1 MEALRK
7 KFDSL
12 VSWLRAGSPSP
23 RVALLKRELY
33 VLVQTARLSQTEE
46 LARRAA
52 ALTYHTLL
60 SLVPLLAVAFALFKA
75 FGGFQRLQQP
85 LEDLIFS
92 QLAIHESEEVANW
105 LQGFVEQVNGGAIAG
120 IGLLV
125 LFYSAAGLLTNVE
138 QAFNRVWNVRLRR
151 PLYVRLAIYWCI
163 LTLAPPIVA
172 LSISFSTGL
181 INQTVHAWFG
191 QAAAGA
197 FLALISPITVAI
209 VFFVI
214 YVMVPDT
221 HVRWKD
227 AAVGALIAAVCWNVA
242 KAGFI
247 WMTKASSSTSAIY
260 GALSALPL
268 LMIWIYTS
276 WTIVL
281 FGASYARQRSEP
293 IRATVNP
300 EVDDAPPTLRL
311 LSRVVVALWE
321 HFHVG
326 KCITAESIAQEIGVT
341 VPVCRSA
348 LDVLCD
354 HGLAECTGS
363 EDVEGTEYLLRRH
376 LGDLSLADLDAL
388 LVPKAVK
395 KTEQRVSPSPMWNAI
410 DERLSRGDDARRM
423 HLNVTIEQVHDAS
436 HKTVAKVS

>member
-1 MEALRK
+1 
-7 KFDSL
+7 
-12 VSWLRAGSPSP
+12 
-23 RVALLKRELY
+23 
-33 VLVQTARLSQTEE
+33 
-46 LARRAA
+46 
-52 ALTYHTLL
+52 
-60 SLVPLLAVAFALFKA
+60 
-75 FGGFQRLQQP
+75 
-85 LEDLIFS
+85 
-92 QLAIHESEEVANW
+92 
-105 LQGFVEQVNGGAIAG
+105 
-120 IGLLV
+120 
-125 LFYSAAGLLTNVE
+125 
-138 QAFNRVWNVRLRR
+138 
-151 PLYVRLAIYWCI
+151 
-163 LTLAPPIVA
+163 
-172 LSISFSTGL
+172 
-181 INQTVHAWFG
+181 
-191 QAAAGA
+191 
-197 FLALISPITVAI
+197 
-209 VFFVI
+209 
-214 YVMVPDT
+214 
-221 HVRWKD
+221 
-227 AAVGALIAAVCWNVA
+227 
-242 KAGFI
+242 
-247 WMTKASSSTSAIY
+247 
-260 GALSALPL
+260 LSALPL